1 MIGPVGLALTNSTC
15 TRSPLVQAPKRSPA
29 AWIAASDS
37 RYQASVMNRLRK
49 PGPAISTFS
58 TAGPSRSPSVSPSR
72 SAIARGASPI
82 DGASSMAA
90 LVE

>member
-1 MIGPVGLALTNSTC
+1 
-15 TRSPLVQAPKRSPA
+15 
-29 AWIAASDS
+29 
-37 RYQASVMNRLRK
+37 MNRLRK

-90 LVE
+90 FVE